1 MIGTNL
7 NRFVRLVGHLRAH
20 ACLLIPAA
28 FLCASPLSA
37 QSTAT
42 WSVDVSGGQTKAGAT
57 GWRALENGAFDV
69 MVTRRQDPTRKHHLT
84 VSAQFGSM
92 FPSSPSLTCPIGP
105 SGFCLPPLPAFHA
118 AGALVGAQYHLRR
131 LEATVR
137 VGPAYFRGKNYGS
150 VVVSTLGTHVQADL
164 AMFAT
169 KHLGLTLMARRSDV
183 PSSPRVRY
191 RTITF
196 GVRVQ

>member
-57 GWRALENGAFDV
+57 GWHSLENGAFDV
-69 MVTRRQDPTRKHHLT
+69 MVTRRQQPARKRVLIL
-84 VSAQFGSM
+84 SAQYGHTFSNGT
-92 FPSSPSLTCPIGP
+92 LTTCPIGP
-105 SGFCLPPLPAFHA
+105 SGVCLPRLPSFHV
-118 AGALVGAQYHLRR
+118 AGALVGVQHRSRWLDASLR
-131 LEATVR
+131 L
-137 VGPAYFRGKNYGS
+137 GPAYFRGNDFER
-150 VVVSTLGTHVQADL
+150 VVVNTFGTQVQADV
-164 AMFAT
+164 ATYVT
-169 KHLGLTLMARRSDV
+169 KHIGLTLMARRSDV